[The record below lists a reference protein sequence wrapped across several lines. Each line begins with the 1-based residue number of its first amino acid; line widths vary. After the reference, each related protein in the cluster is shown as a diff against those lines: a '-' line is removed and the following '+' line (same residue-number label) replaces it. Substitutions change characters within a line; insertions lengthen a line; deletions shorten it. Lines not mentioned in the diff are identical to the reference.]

1 MASGVSPTGCIQ
13 TCSPVF
19 MLIAVMRPYGGFTR
33 GSPNTVIGGRLARA
47 GVDAPAAAPD
57 GAMAGEPGAP
67 AAPRPASGAGPPNR
81 PPPSPPPPPPPPPWM
96 KFIFERDG
104 SLTRLRRLGL

>member
-13 TCSPVF
+13 TCSPLF

-47 GVDAPAAAPD
+47 GVGAPDAPP
-57 GAMAGEPGAP
+57 
-67 AAPRPASGAGPPNR
+67 APRPASGAGPPKR
-81 PPPSPPPPPPPPPWM
+81 PPPSPPPPPPPPWM

-104 SLTRLRRLGL
+104 SLTRLRRLGLVVEKM